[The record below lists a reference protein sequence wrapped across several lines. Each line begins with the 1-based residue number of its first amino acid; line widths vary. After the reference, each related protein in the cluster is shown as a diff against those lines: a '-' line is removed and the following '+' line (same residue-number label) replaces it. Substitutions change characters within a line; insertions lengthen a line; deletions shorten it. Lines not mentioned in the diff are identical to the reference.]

1 MGRVQEKYKNQR
13 CLKEN
18 REKSKLEKGRN
29 KRDKKPKTDSESDE
43 LLASLIKAMHA
54 DVKVMKID
62 LKETSQQ
69 ILNINAK
76 ISTIEND
83 NARNTSETNLKIKA
97 RRCDMS
103 NLENSVTNKVI
114 QEFDPKISPLRT
126 ELREDLNTDLRR
138 LAREE
143 MQLRSFKDWK
153 EVSEE
158 SEESEEETSKAKG
171 DPEKKKKNQKSRKN
185 IK

>member
-43 LLASLIKAMHA
+43 LLASLIKAMHG

-62 LKETSQQ
+62 LKEMSQQ

-76 ISTIEND
+76 ITTIEND
-83 NARNTSETNLKIKA
+83 NARNTSETNLKIEA
-97 RRCDMS
+97 IRCDMS
-103 NLENSVTNKVI
+103 NLETSVTNKVI
-114 QEFDPKISPLRT
+114 QEFDPKINSLRT

-138 LAREE
+138 LVREE
-143 MQLRSFKDWK
+143 MQLRSFKSGK
-153 EVSEE
+153 EESEE
-158 SEESEEETSKAKG
+158 SEESEEDTPKAKG
-171 DPEKKKKNQKSRKN
+171 NPETKKKNQKSK
-185 IK
+185 